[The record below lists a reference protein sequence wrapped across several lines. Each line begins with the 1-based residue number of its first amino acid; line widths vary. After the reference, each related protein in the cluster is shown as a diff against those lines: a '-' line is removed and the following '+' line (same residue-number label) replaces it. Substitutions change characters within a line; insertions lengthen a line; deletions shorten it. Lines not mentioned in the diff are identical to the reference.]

1 MGNKFCTACGSA
13 LSPGVKFC
21 EHCGAPVNPDEL
33 FPEQPA
39 SSLTDFAEAPQQPSP
54 RIPKKTMAVIA
65 GIVVVLVIAA
75 TLALFVLPVVSSGL
89 LRTSP
94 GPAVPAVT
102 TTIPVTPV
110 TTVTTEVTTIP
121 TPVPDLFPNALKLK
135 DSFTFGSG
143 EYVSEGTVYR
153 VWMNDTYQWHNDMDN
168 KYYPQVPKGDKKYL
182 FVFVD
187 VYNNGTT
194 RVWPPTSNSI
204 KVYYQDT
211 WYSPDPT
218 HYIPDKG
225 KNLKSTAIEVKE
237 IQYYSKLF
245 GSEYVEDYGLSH
257 GSQTAFLYPGKSNAI
272 DGYLIYEVPRTLRLD
287 KTYVQIAFNGNDMAT
302 WKLG

>member
-13 LSPGVKFC
+13 LSGGVKFC
-21 EHCGAPVNPDEL
+21 EHCGAPVNPEEL
-33 FPEQPA
+33 FPEMPA
-39 SSLTDFAEAPQQPSP
+39 SSLTDFTEAPQPPSP
-54 RIPKKTMAVIA
+54 RIPKKTIAVIA
-65 GIVVVLVIAA
+65 GIVVVLVITAA
-75 TLALFVLPVVSSGL
+75 LTLFVLPVVSSGQS
-89 LRTSP
+89 RTSP

-110 TTVTTEVTTIP
+110 TTVVTTIP
-121 TPVPDLFPNALKLK
+121 TPVPDPFPDALKIK

-194 RVWPPTSNSI
+194 RVWPPTSNNV

-272 DGYLIYEVPRTLRLD
+272 DGYLIYEVPGSLRLD